1 MKKAVIVL
9 VIFAALVGC
18 TDKKKSTTTELHSGT
33 KVELEQVENS
43 VDEISKEVKTKSKE
57 LDDALSVLEN
67 I

>member
-9 VIFAALVGC
+9 VIFAALVSC
-18 TDKKKSTTTELHSGT
+18 TDKKKSTTTGLDSGT

-43 VDEISKEVKTKSKE
+43 IDEISKEVKTKSKE